1 MKHMKKV
8 LAFLLVALLLLPGCV
23 SKYANKV
30 DKEPTAAPA
39 QPSATEAPAEKPAET
54 EALAAPTEEK
64 PAETAAPAE
73 EKPAE
78 TEAPAPTEEP
88 MAREK
93 QTLQVWYAVSGTS
106 GDKFVAMSKA
116 FDEGS
121 DLVDL
126 ELSYSGGSADTA
138 TKVSAALL
146 TNTQPDVALMYA
158 GPLYTGGRNDYAMA
172 ELVKRAEFQVD
183 DVFPGML
190 DYCTYMGQGICAVPF
205 GISTQV
211 MYYNKTLLEKAGVD
225 MTNPPKT
232 WKEFYD
238 LCADLLTKVGGE
250 GSDFTAFDVS
260 DAPWL
265 FKSMLKQNGCE
276 IVVQDADGKIKPV
289 YNDAA
294 ALEVTDFWY
303 SLVTSGIMAAG
314 EHDNAENRFLSGNC
328 AFIAATSNR
337 ISRWRGATEFEL
349 GAMEMPYFKNQS
361 LALGGNVMVILT
373 DDPQKVEAA
382 WDYVS
387 YLTTADNNAEFALA
401 TGYLP
406 IRKSELSN
414 PEIQKALSEN
424 ALYSIAFKQLD
435 YTFAYTHFEQMG
447 TMDSLIRNMLN
458 KLEKNRGTSQDLLD
472 KAVKDL
478 QNEINEG

>member
-1 MKHMKKV
+1 MKNKTIWI
-8 LAFLLVALLLLPGCV
+8 AALVALVLFALLLWHPWSAAPKQDQGNPP
-23 SKYANKV
+23 AQQ
-30 DKEPTAAPA
+30 EEQAAPETAEETPA
-39 QPSATEAPAEKPAET
+39 QPSPEVEET
-54 EALAAPTEEK
+54 
-64 PAETAAPAE
+64 
-73 EKPAE
+73 
-78 TEAPAPTEEP
+78 PAPTEEP
-88 MAREK
+88 VAREK

-106 GDKFVAMSKA
+106 GEKFTALSKE
-116 FDEGS
+116 FDDQS

-158 GPLYTGGRNDYAMA
+158 GPLYTGGRNDYAME
-172 ELVKRAEFQVD
+172 ELMKREGFGMD
-183 DVFPGML
+183 DIFPGML

-232 WKEFYD
+232 WREFYD
-238 LCADLLTKVGGE
+238 LCADLLTKVE
-250 GSDFTAFDVS
+250 GDDFTAFDVS

-276 IVVQDADGKIKPV
+276 IVVQGEDGKIQPV
-289 YNDAA
+289 YNNEA

-349 GAMEMPYFKNQS
+349 GAIEMPFFKTQS

-382 WDYVS
+382 WEYIS
-387 YLTTADNNAEFALA
+387 YLTSAEKNAEFALA

-406 IRKSELSN
+406 IRKSELDN
-414 PEIQKALSEN
+414 AEIQKALSEN
-424 ALYSIAFKQLD
+424 ELYAIAFKQLD

-447 TMDSLIRNMLN
+447 TMDSLLRNMLN

-472 KAVKDL
+472 KAAKDL
-478 QNEINEG
+478 KSEIDEG

>member
-1 MKHMKKV
+1 MKPMKKV
-8 LAFLLVALLLLPGCV
+8 IAFLLVALLLLPGCV
-23 SKYANKV
+23 SQYANTVNKA
-30 DKEPTAAPA
+30 DPTAAPA
-39 QPSATEAPAEKPAET
+39 QQAETKTETKAETKTEEKPGE
-54 EALAAPTEEK
+54 AAPTE
-64 PAETAAPAE
+64 AP
-73 EKPAE
+73 
-78 TEAPAPTEEP
+78 
-88 MAREK
+88 AREK

-116 FDEGS
+116 FDEGN

-172 ELVKRAEFQVD
+172 ELVKRAEYDVD
-183 DVFPGML
+183 DIFPGML

-232 WKEFYD
+232 WQEFYD
-238 LCADLLTKVGGE
+238 LCADLLVKLGGE
-250 GSDFTAFDVS
+250 GKDFTAFDVS

-276 IVVQDADGKIKPV
+276 IVVQGEDGKIKPV

-349 GAMEMPYFKNQS
+349 GAIEMPYFKNQS

-382 WDYVS
+382 WEYVS
-387 YLTTADNNAEFALA
+387 YLTTAPGICPSASRSSITRTSRRPSARTPSTA
-401 TGYLP
+401 SPSSSWTTPSPTPTSSRWAPWTAPSPTPTSSRWAPWTASSGTCSTSWRRIGAP
-406 IRKSELSN
+406 ARLSWTR
-414 PEIQKALSEN
+414 P
-424 ALYSIAFKQLD
+424 
-435 YTFAYTHFEQMG
+435 
-447 TMDSLIRNMLN
+447 
-458 KLEKNRGTSQDLLD
+458 
-472 KAVKDL
+472 
-478 QNEINEG
+478 

>member
-1 MKHMKKV
+1 MKPMKKAV
-8 LAFLLVALLLLPGCV
+8 VFLLVALLLLPGCV
-23 SKYANKV
+23 SQYANTVNKA
-30 DKEPTAAPA
+30 DPTAAPA
-39 QPSATEAPAEKPAET
+39 QQAEAKTEAKTET
-54 EALAAPTEEK
+54 KTEEK
-64 PAETAAPAE
+64 PAEAAP
-73 EKPAE
+73 
-78 TEAPAPTEEP
+78 TEAP
-88 MAREK
+88 AREK

-106 GDKFVAMSKA
+106 GEKFLSMSKA
-116 FDEGS
+116 FDES
-121 DLVDL
+121 NDLVDL

-158 GPLYTGGRNDYAMA
+158 GPLYTGGRNDYAME
-172 ELVKRAEFQVD
+172 ELMKREGFDMD
-183 DVFPGML
+183 DIFPGML

-232 WKEFYD
+232 WQEFYD
-238 LCADLLTKVGGE
+238 LCADLLTKLGGE
-250 GSDFTAFDVS
+250 GKDFTAFDVS

-276 IVVQDADGKIKPV
+276 IVVQGEDGKIQPV
-289 YNDAA
+289 YNNEA

-349 GAMEMPYFKNQS
+349 GAIEMPFFKTQS

-382 WDYVS
+382 WEYIS
-387 YLTTADNNAEFALA
+387 YLTSAEKNAEFALA

-406 IRKSELSN
+406 IRKSELDN
-414 PEIQKALSEN
+414 ADIQKALSEN
-424 ALYSIAFKQLD
+424 ELYAIAFKQLD

-458 KLEKNRGTSQDLLD
+458 KLEKNRGTSQDLLN
-472 KAVKDL
+472 KAAKDL
-478 QNEINEG
+478 QSEIDEG

>member
-1 MKHMKKV
+1 MKHVKKT
-8 LAFLLVALLLLPGCV
+8 LAFLLAALLLLPGCV
-23 SKYANKV
+23 SQYANKV
-30 DKEPTAAPA
+30 DKADPTAAPA
-39 QPSATEAPAEKPAET
+39 QQTENKTEAKPA
-54 EALAAPTEEK
+54 AAPTE
-64 PAETAAPAE
+64 APV
-73 EKPAE
+73 
-78 TEAPAPTEEP
+78 
-88 MAREK
+88 REK

-106 GDKFVAMSKA
+106 GDKFVAMSKE

-158 GPLYTGGRNDYAMA
+158 GPLYTGGRNDYAME
-172 ELVKRAEFQVD
+172 ELMKRDGFDMD
-183 DVFPGML
+183 DIFPGML

-211 MYYNKTLLEKAGVD
+211 MYYNKTLLENHGFD
-225 MTNPPKT
+225 MSNPPKT
-232 WKEFYD
+232 WQEFYD
-238 LCADLLTKVGGE
+238 LCVKLLAKM
-250 GSDFTAFDVS
+250 GSEDQDFTAFDVS

-276 IVVQDADGKIKPV
+276 IVVQGDDGKIVPV
-289 YNDAA
+289 YNNEA

-303 SLVTSGIMAAG
+303 SLVTSHIMAAG

-337 ISRWRGATEFEL
+337 ISRWQGATEFEL
-349 GAMEMPYFKNQS
+349 GAIEMPYFKNQS

-382 WDYVS
+382 WEYVS
-387 YLTTADNNAEFALA
+387 FLTSAEKNAEFALA

-414 PEIQKALSEN
+414 ADIQKALAEN
-424 ALYSIAFKQLD
+424 ELYSIAFKQLD

-458 KLEKNRGTSQDLLD
+458 KLEKNRGKSQDLLD

>member
-1 MKHMKKV
+1 MKHLTKT
-8 LAFLLVALLLLPGCV
+8 LALLLVALLLLPGCV
-23 SKYANKV
+23 SQYANKV

-39 QPSATEAPAEKPAET
+39 
-54 EALAAPTEEK
+54 
-64 PAETAAPAE
+64 
-73 EKPAE
+73 

-88 MAREK
+88 APTEAPAQQAEATAEPEPEPTEAPAPTEEPVAREK

-106 GDKFVAMSKA
+106 GEKFTALSKE
-116 FDEGS
+116 FDDQS

-172 ELVKRAEFQVD
+172 ELVKRAEYDVD
-183 DVFPGML
+183 DIFPGML

-211 MYYNKTLLEKAGVD
+211 MYYNKTLLEKVGVD

-232 WKEFYD
+232 WQEFYD
-238 LCADLLTKVGGE
+238 LCADLLTKVE
-250 GSDFTAFDVS
+250 GDDFTAFDVS

-276 IVVQDADGKIKPV
+276 IVVQGEDGKIKPV

-349 GAMEMPYFKNQS
+349 GAIEMPFFKTQS

-382 WDYVS
+382 WEYIS
-387 YLTTADNNAEFALA
+387 YLTSAEKNAEFALA

-406 IRKSELSN
+406 IRKSELDN
-414 PEIQKALSEN
+414 ADIQKALSEN
-424 ALYSIAFKQLD
+424 ELYAIAFKQLD

-458 KLEKNRGTSQDLLD
+458 KLEKNRGTSQALLD

-478 QNEINEG
+478 QSEIDEG

>member
-1 MKHMKKV
+1 MKHLTKT
-8 LAFLLVALLLLPGCV
+8 LALLLVALLLLPGCV
-23 SKYANKV
+23 SQYANKV

-39 QPSATEAPAEKPAET
+39 
-54 EALAAPTEEK
+54 
-64 PAETAAPAE
+64 
-73 EKPAE
+73 

-88 MAREK
+88 APTEAPAQQAEATAEPEPEPTEAPAPTEEPVAREK

-106 GDKFVAMSKA
+106 GEKFTALSKE
-116 FDEGS
+116 FDDQS

-158 GPLYTGGRNDYAMA
+158 GPLYTGGRNDYAME
-172 ELVKRAEFQVD
+172 ELMKREGFGMD
-183 DVFPGML
+183 DIFPGML

-225 MTNPPKT
+225 MANPPKT
-232 WKEFYD
+232 WREFYD
-238 LCADLLTKVGGE
+238 LCADLLTKVE
-250 GSDFTAFDVS
+250 GDDFTAFDVS

-276 IVVQDADGKIKPV
+276 IVVQGEDGKIQPV
-289 YNDAA
+289 YNNEA

-337 ISRWRGATEFEL
+337 ISRWRGSTEFEL
-349 GAMEMPYFKNQS
+349 GAIEMPCFKNQS

-382 WDYVS
+382 WDYIS
-387 YLTTADNNAEFALA
+387 YLTSAEKNAEFALA

-406 IRKSELSN
+406 IRKSELDSAD
-414 PEIQKALSEN
+414 IQKALAEN
-424 ALYSIAFKQLD
+424 DLYAIAFKQLD

-447 TMDSLIRNMLN
+447 TMDSLLRNMLN
-458 KLEKNRGTSQDLLD
+458 KLEKNRGASQDLLN

-478 QNEINEG
+478 QDEINEG

>member
-1 MKHMKKV
+1 MKHLTKT
-8 LAFLLVALLLLPGCV
+8 LALLLVALLLLPGCV
-23 SKYANKV
+23 SQYANKV

-39 QPSATEAPAEKPAET
+39 
-54 EALAAPTEEK
+54 
-64 PAETAAPAE
+64 
-73 EKPAE
+73 

-88 MAREK
+88 VAREK

-106 GDKFVAMSKA
+106 GEKFTALSKE
-116 FDEGS
+116 FDDQS

-158 GPLYTGGRNDYAMA
+158 GPLYTGGRNDYAME
-172 ELVKRAEFQVD
+172 ELMKREGFGMD
-183 DVFPGML
+183 DIFPGML

-232 WKEFYD
+232 WQEFYD
-238 LCADLLTKVGGE
+238 LCADLLTKVE
-250 GSDFTAFDVS
+250 GDDFTAFDVS

-276 IVVQDADGKIKPV
+276 IVVQGEDGKIEPV
-289 YNDAA
+289 YNNEA

-349 GAMEMPYFKNQS
+349 GAIEMPFFKTQS

-382 WDYVS
+382 WEYIS
-387 YLTTADNNAEFALA
+387 YLTSAEKNAEFALA

-406 IRKSELSN
+406 IRKSELDN
-414 PEIQKALSEN
+414 ADIQKALSEN
-424 ALYSIAFKQLD
+424 ELYAIAFKQLD

-447 TMDSLIRNMLN
+447 TMDSLLRNMLN

-478 QNEINEG
+478 QAEIDEG

>member
-1 MKHMKKV
+1 MKHLTKT
-8 LAFLLVALLLLPGCV
+8 LALLLVALLLLPGCV
-23 SKYANKV
+23 SQYANKV

-39 QPSATEAPAEKPAET
+39 
-54 EALAAPTEEK
+54 
-64 PAETAAPAE
+64 
-73 EKPAE
+73 

-88 MAREK
+88 APTEAPAQQAEATAEPEPEPTEAPAPTEEPVAREK

-106 GDKFVAMSKA
+106 GEKFTALSKE
-116 FDEGS
+116 FDDQS

-158 GPLYTGGRNDYAMA
+158 GPLYTGGRNDYAME
-172 ELVKRAEFQVD
+172 ELMKREGFGMD
-183 DVFPGML
+183 DIFPGML

-232 WKEFYD
+232 WQEFYD
-238 LCADLLTKVGGE
+238 LCADLLTKVE
-250 GSDFTAFDVS
+250 GDDFTAFDVS

-276 IVVQDADGKIKPV
+276 IVVQGEDGKIQPV
-289 YNDAA
+289 YNNEA

-349 GAMEMPYFKNQS
+349 GAIEMPFFKTQS

-382 WDYVS
+382 WEYIS
-387 YLTTADNNAEFALA
+387 YLTSAEKNAEFALA

-406 IRKSELSN
+406 IRKSELDN
-414 PEIQKALSEN
+414 ADIQKALSEN
-424 ALYSIAFKQLD
+424 ELYAIAFKQLD

-447 TMDSLIRNMLN
+447 TMDSLLRNMLN
-458 KLEKNRGTSQDLLD
+458 KLEKNRGASQDLLD
-472 KAVKDL
+472 KAAKDL
-478 QNEINEG
+478 KSEIDEG

>member
-1 MKHMKKV
+1 MKPMKKV
-8 LAFLLVALLLLPGCV
+8 IAFLLVALLLLPGCV
-23 SKYANKV
+23 SQYANTVNKA
-30 DKEPTAAPA
+30 DPTAAPA
-39 QPSATEAPAEKPAET
+39 QQAETKTETKTEAKTEAKPAE
-54 EALAAPTEEK
+54 AAPTE
-64 PAETAAPAE
+64 AP
-73 EKPAE
+73 
-78 TEAPAPTEEP
+78 
-88 MAREK
+88 AREK

-116 FDEGS
+116 FDEGN

-172 ELVKRAEFQVD
+172 ELVKRAEYDVD
-183 DVFPGML
+183 DIFPGML

-232 WKEFYD
+232 WQEFYD
-238 LCADLLTKVGGE
+238 LCADLLTKVE
-250 GSDFTAFDVS
+250 GDDFTAFDVS

-276 IVVQDADGKIKPV
+276 IVVQGDDGKIKPV

-349 GAMEMPYFKNQS
+349 GAIEMPYFKNQS

-382 WDYVS
+382 WEYVS
-387 YLTTADNNAEFALA
+387 YLTTAENNAEFALA

-406 IRKSELSN
+406 IRKSELNN
-414 PEIQKALSEN
+414 PDIQKALSEN

-478 QNEINEG
+478 QAEIDEG

>member
-1 MKHMKKV
+1 MKPMKKV
-8 LAFLLVALLLLPGCV
+8 IAFLLVALLLLPGCV
-23 SKYANKV
+23 SQYANTVNKA
-30 DKEPTAAPA
+30 DPTAAPA
-39 QPSATEAPAEKPAET
+39 QQAETKTETKAETKTEEKPGE
-54 EALAAPTEEK
+54 AAPTE
-64 PAETAAPAE
+64 AP
-73 EKPAE
+73 
-78 TEAPAPTEEP
+78 
-88 MAREK
+88 AREK

-116 FDEGS
+116 FDEGN

-158 GPLYTGGRNDYAMA
+158 GPLYTGGRNDYTMG
-172 ELVKRAEFQVD
+172 ELVKRAEYDVD
-183 DVFPGML
+183 DIFPGML

-232 WKEFYD
+232 WQEFYD
-238 LCADLLTKVGGE
+238 LCADLLTKVE
-250 GSDFTAFDVS
+250 GDDFTAFDVS

-276 IVVQDADGKIKPV
+276 IVVQGEDGKIQPV
-289 YNDAA
+289 YNNEA

-349 GAMEMPYFKNQS
+349 GAIEMPYFKNQS

-382 WDYVS
+382 WEYVS
-387 YLTTADNNAEFALA
+387 YLTTAENNAEFALA

-406 IRKSELSN
+406 IRKSELNN
-414 PEIQKALSEN
+414 PDIQKALSEN

-458 KLEKNRGTSQDLLD
+458 KLEKNRGTSQALLD

-478 QNEINEG
+478 QSEIDEG

>member
-1 MKHMKKV
+1 MKHLTKT
-8 LAFLLVALLLLPGCV
+8 LALLLVALLLLPGCV
-23 SKYANKV
+23 SQYANKV

-39 QPSATEAPAEKPAET
+39 
-54 EALAAPTEEK
+54 
-64 PAETAAPAE
+64 
-73 EKPAE
+73 

-88 MAREK
+88 APTEAPAQQAEATAEPEPEPTETPAPTEAPVAREK

-106 GDKFVAMSKA
+106 GEKFTALSKE
-116 FDEGS
+116 FDDQS

-158 GPLYTGGRNDYAMA
+158 GPLYTGGRNDYAME
-172 ELVKRAEFQVD
+172 ELMKREGFGMD
-183 DVFPGML
+183 DIFPGML

-232 WKEFYD
+232 WQEFYD
-238 LCADLLTKVGGE
+238 LCADLLTKVE
-250 GSDFTAFDVS
+250 GDDFTAFDVS

-276 IVVQDADGKIKPV
+276 IVVQGEDGKIQPV
-289 YNDAA
+289 YNNEA

-314 EHDNAENRFLSGNC
+314 PVRQLRLHRRHLQPHLPLAGGHGVRAGRHRDALLQDPVPGPGRQRHGHPHRRSPEGGGGLGVHQLSHQ
-328 AFIAATSNR
+328 
-337 ISRWRGATEFEL
+337 RGEERRVRPGHRVSAH
-349 GAMEMPYFKNQS
+349 
-361 LALGGNVMVILT
+361 
-373 DDPQKVEAA
+373 PQVRA
-382 WDYVS
+382 
-387 YLTTADNNAEFALA
+387 
-401 TGYLP
+401 
-406 IRKSELSN
+406 R
-414 PEIQKALSEN
+414 
-424 ALYSIAFKQLD
+424 
-435 YTFAYTHFEQMG
+435 
-447 TMDSLIRNMLN
+447 
-458 KLEKNRGTSQDLLD
+458 
-472 KAVKDL
+472 
-478 QNEINEG
+478 

>member
-1 MKHMKKV
+1 MKHLTKT
-8 LAFLLVALLLLPGCV
+8 LALLLVALLLLPGCV
-23 SKYANKV
+23 SQYANKV

-39 QPSATEAPAEKPAET
+39 
-54 EALAAPTEEK
+54 
-64 PAETAAPAE
+64 
-73 EKPAE
+73 

-88 MAREK
+88 APTEAPAQQAEATAEPEPEPTEAPAPTEEPVAREK

-106 GDKFVAMSKA
+106 GEKFTALSKE
-116 FDEGS
+116 FDDQS

-158 GPLYTGGRNDYAMA
+158 GPLYTGGRNDYAME
-172 ELVKRAEFQVD
+172 ELMKREGFGMD
-183 DVFPGML
+183 DIFPGML

-232 WKEFYD
+232 WQEFYD
-238 LCADLLTKVGGE
+238 LCADLLVKLGGE
-250 GSDFTAFDVS
+250 GKDFTAFDVS

-276 IVVQDADGKIKPV
+276 IVVQGEDGKIQPV
-289 YNDAA
+289 YNNEA

-349 GAMEMPYFKNQS
+349 GAIEMPFFKTQS

-382 WDYVS
+382 WEYIS
-387 YLTTADNNAEFALA
+387 YLTSAEKNAEFALA

-406 IRKSELSN
+406 IRKSELDN
-414 PEIQKALSEN
+414 ADIQKALSEN
-424 ALYSIAFKQLD
+424 ELYAIAFKQLD

-447 TMDSLIRNMLN
+447 TMDSLLRNMLN
-458 KLEKNRGTSQDLLD
+458 KLEKNRGASQDLLD
-472 KAVKDL
+472 KAAKDL
-478 QNEINEG
+478 KSEIDEG

>member
-1 MKHMKKV
+1 MKHLTKT
-8 LAFLLVALLLLPGCV
+8 LALLLVALLLLPGCV
-23 SKYANKV
+23 SQYANKV

-39 QPSATEAPAEKPAET
+39 
-54 EALAAPTEEK
+54 
-64 PAETAAPAE
+64 
-73 EKPAE
+73 

-88 MAREK
+88 APTEAPAQQAEATAEPEPEPTEAPAPTEEPVAREK

-106 GDKFVAMSKA
+106 GEKFTALSKE
-116 FDEGS
+116 FDDQS

-172 ELVKRAEFQVD
+172 ELVKRAEYDVD
-183 DVFPGML
+183 DIFPGML

-232 WKEFYD
+232 WQEFYD
-238 LCADLLTKVGGE
+238 LCADLLVKLGGE
-250 GSDFTAFDVS
+250 GKDFTAFDVS

-276 IVVQDADGKIKPV
+276 IVVQGEDGKIKPV

-349 GAMEMPYFKNQS
+349 GAIEMPFFKTQS

-382 WDYVS
+382 WEYIS
-387 YLTTADNNAEFALA
+387 YLTSAEKNAEFALA

-406 IRKSELSN
+406 IRKSELDN
-414 PEIQKALSEN
+414 ADIQKALSEN
-424 ALYSIAFKQLD
+424 ELYAIAFKQLD

-447 TMDSLIRNMLN
+447 TMDSLLRNMLN
-458 KLEKNRGTSQDLLD
+458 KLEKNRGASQDLLD
-472 KAVKDL
+472 KAAKDL
-478 QNEINEG
+478 KSEIDEG

>member
-1 MKHMKKV
+1 MKPMKKV
-8 LAFLLVALLLLPGCV
+8 IAFLLVALLLLPGCV
-23 SKYANKV
+23 SQYANTVNKA
-30 DKEPTAAPA
+30 DPTAAPA
-39 QPSATEAPAEKPAET
+39 QQAETKTETKTEEKPGE
-54 EALAAPTEEK
+54 AAPTE
-64 PAETAAPAE
+64 AP
-73 EKPAE
+73 
-78 TEAPAPTEEP
+78 
-88 MAREK
+88 AREK

-116 FDEGS
+116 FDESS

-126 ELSYSGGSADTA
+126 ELSYSGGSSDTA

-172 ELVKRAEFQVD
+172 ELVKRAEYDVD
-183 DVFPGML
+183 DIFPGML

-232 WKEFYD
+232 WQEFYD
-238 LCADLLTKVGGE
+238 LCADLLVKLGGE
-250 GSDFTAFDVS
+250 GKDFTAFDVS

-276 IVVQDADGKIKPV
+276 IVVQGEDGKIKPV

-349 GAMEMPYFKNQS
+349 GAIEMPYFKNPS

-382 WDYVS
+382 WEYVS
-387 YLTTADNNAEFALA
+387 YLTTAENNAEFALA

-406 IRKSELSN
+406 IRKSELNN
-414 PEIQKALSEN
+414 PDIQKALSDN

-478 QNEINEG
+478 QAEIDEG

>member
-1 MKHMKKV
+1 MKPMKKV
-8 LAFLLVALLLLPGCV
+8 IAFLLVALLLLPGCV
-23 SKYANKV
+23 SQYANTVNKA
-30 DKEPTAAPA
+30 DPTAAPA
-39 QPSATEAPAEKPAET
+39 QQAET
-54 EALAAPTEEK
+54 KTETKAESKTEEK
-64 PAETAAPAE
+64 PAEAAP
-73 EKPAE
+73 
-78 TEAPAPTEEP
+78 TEAP
-88 MAREK
+88 AREK

-116 FDEGS
+116 FDEGN

-172 ELVKRAEFQVD
+172 ELVKRAEYDVD
-183 DVFPGML
+183 DIFPGML

-232 WKEFYD
+232 WQEFYD
-238 LCADLLTKVGGE
+238 LCADLLTKVE
-250 GSDFTAFDVS
+250 GDDFTAFDVS

-276 IVVQDADGKIKPV
+276 IVVQGEDGKIKPV

-349 GAMEMPYFKNQS
+349 GAIEMPYFKNQS

-382 WDYVS
+382 WEYVS
-387 YLTTADNNAEFALA
+387 YLTTAENNADFALA

-406 IRKSELSN
+406 IRKSELNN
-414 PEIQKALSEN
+414 PDIQKALSEN

-458 KLEKNRGTSQDLLD
+458 KLEKNRGTSQALLD

-478 QNEINEG
+478 QSEIDEG

>member
-1 MKHMKKV
+1 MKPMKKV
-8 LAFLLVALLLLPGCV
+8 IAFLLVALLLLPGCV
-23 SKYANKV
+23 SQYANTVNKA
-30 DKEPTAAPA
+30 DPTAAPA
-39 QPSATEAPAEKPAET
+39 QQAETKTETKTEAKAEAKPAE
-54 EALAAPTEEK
+54 AAPTE
-64 PAETAAPAE
+64 AP
-73 EKPAE
+73 
-78 TEAPAPTEEP
+78 
-88 MAREK
+88 AREK

-106 GDKFVAMSKA
+106 GEKFTALSKE
-116 FDEGS
+116 FDDQS

-172 ELVKRAEFQVD
+172 ELVKRAEYDVD
-183 DVFPGML
+183 DIFPGML

-211 MYYNKTLLEKAGVD
+211 MYYNKTLLEKAGAD
-225 MTNPPKT
+225 MANPPKT
-232 WKEFYD
+232 WQEFYD
-238 LCADLLTKVGGE
+238 LCADLLTKVE
-250 GSDFTAFDVS
+250 GDDFTAFDVS

-276 IVVQDADGKIKPV
+276 IVVQGEDGKIQPV
-289 YNDAA
+289 YNNEA

-349 GAMEMPYFKNQS
+349 GAIEMPFFKTQS

-382 WDYVS
+382 WDYIS
-387 YLTTADNNAEFALA
+387 YLTSAEKNAEFALA

-406 IRKSELSN
+406 IRKSELDN
-414 PEIQKALSEN
+414 ADIQKALSEN
-424 ALYSIAFKQLD
+424 ELYAIAFKQLD

-447 TMDSLIRNMLN
+447 TMDSLLRNMLN

-472 KAVKDL
+472 KAAKDL
-478 QNEINEG
+478 KSEIDEG

>member
-1 MKHMKKV
+1 MKPMKKV
-8 LAFLLVALLLLPGCV
+8 IAFLLVALLLLPGCV
-23 SKYANKV
+23 NQYANTVNKA
-30 DKEPTAAPA
+30 DPTAAPV
-39 QPSATEAPAEKPAET
+39 QQTEAK
-54 EALAAPTEEK
+54 TEEK
-64 PAETAAPAE
+64 PVETAP
-73 EKPAE
+73 
-78 TEAPAPTEEP
+78 TEAP
-88 MAREK
+88 AREK

-116 FDEGS
+116 FDEGN

-158 GPLYTGGRNDYAMA
+158 GPLYTGGRNDYAMD
-172 ELVKRAEFQVD
+172 ELVKQAEFDVD
-183 DVFPGML
+183 DIFPGML

-225 MTNPPKT
+225 MTTPPKT
-232 WKEFYD
+232 WPEFYD
-238 LCADLLTKVGGE
+238 LCADLLVKLGGE
-250 GSDFTAFDVS
+250 GKDFTAFDVS

-276 IVVQDADGKIKPV
+276 IVVQGEDGKIKPV

-337 ISRWRGATEFEL
+337 ISRWKGATEFEL
-349 GAMEMPYFKNQS
+349 GAIEMPYFKNQS

-382 WDYVS
+382 WEYVS
-387 YLTTADNNAEFALA
+387 YLTTAENNAEFALA

-406 IRKSELSN
+406 IRKSELDN
-414 PEIQKALSEN
+414 PDIQKALSEN

-435 YTFAYTHFEQMG
+435 YIFAYTHFEQMG

-458 KLEKNRGTSQDLLD
+458 KLEKNRGTSQALLD

-478 QNEINEG
+478 QSEIDEG

>member
-1 MKHMKKV
+1 MKHLTKT
-8 LAFLLVALLLLPGCV
+8 LALLLVALLLLPGCV
-23 SKYANKV
+23 SQYANKV

-39 QPSATEAPAEKPAET
+39 
-54 EALAAPTEEK
+54 
-64 PAETAAPAE
+64 
-73 EKPAE
+73 

-88 MAREK
+88 APTEAPAQQVEATAEPEPEPTEAPAPTEEPVAREK

-106 GDKFVAMSKA
+106 GEKFTALSKE
-116 FDEGS
+116 FDDQS

-158 GPLYTGGRNDYAMA
+158 GPLYTGGRNDYAME
-172 ELVKRAEFQVD
+172 ELMKREGFDMD

-232 WKEFYD
+232 WREFYD
-238 LCADLLTKVGGE
+238 LCADLLTKVE
-250 GSDFTAFDVS
+250 GDDFTAFDVS

-276 IVVQDADGKIKPV
+276 IVVQGEDGKIQPV
-289 YNDAA
+289 YNNEA

-349 GAMEMPYFKNQS
+349 GAIEMPFFKTQS

-382 WDYVS
+382 WEYIS
-387 YLTTADNNAEFALA
+387 YLTSAEKNAEFALA

-406 IRKSELSN
+406 IRKSELDN
-414 PEIQKALSEN
+414 ADIQKALSEN
-424 ALYSIAFKQLD
+424 ELYAIAFKQLD

-447 TMDSLIRNMLN
+447 TMDSLLRNMLN

-472 KAVKDL
+472 KAAKDL
-478 QNEINEG
+478 KSEIDEG

>member
-1 MKHMKKV
+1 MKHLTKT
-8 LAFLLVALLLLPGCV
+8 LALLLVALLLLPGCV
-23 SKYANKV
+23 SQYANKV

-39 QPSATEAPAEKPAET
+39 
-54 EALAAPTEEK
+54 
-64 PAETAAPAE
+64 
-73 EKPAE
+73 

-88 MAREK
+88 APTEAPAQQAEATAEPEPEPTEAPAPTEEPVAREK

-106 GDKFVAMSKA
+106 GEKFTALSKE
-116 FDEGS
+116 FDDQS

-158 GPLYTGGRNDYAMA
+158 GPLYTGGRNDYAME
-172 ELVKRAEFQVD
+172 ELMKREGFGMD
-183 DVFPGML
+183 DIFPGML

-232 WKEFYD
+232 WQEFYD
-238 LCADLLTKVGGE
+238 LCADLLVKLGGE
-250 GSDFTAFDVS
+250 GKDFTAFDVS

-276 IVVQDADGKIKPV
+276 IVVQGEDGKIQPV
-289 YNDAA
+289 YNNEA

-349 GAMEMPYFKNQS
+349 GAIEMPYFKNQS

-382 WDYVS
+382 WEYIS
-387 YLTTADNNAEFALA
+387 YLTSAEKNAEFALA

-406 IRKSELSN
+406 IRKSELDN
-414 PEIQKALSEN
+414 ADIQKALSEN
-424 ALYSIAFKQLD
+424 ELYAIAFKQLD

-447 TMDSLIRNMLN
+447 TMDSLLRNMLN
-458 KLEKNRGTSQDLLD
+458 KLEKNRGASQDLLD
-472 KAVKDL
+472 KAAKDL
-478 QNEINEG
+478 KSEIDEG

>member
-1 MKHMKKV
+1 MKHLTKT
-8 LAFLLVALLLLPGCV
+8 LALLLVALLLLPGCV
-23 SKYANKV
+23 SQYANKV

-39 QPSATEAPAEKPAET
+39 
-54 EALAAPTEEK
+54 
-64 PAETAAPAE
+64 
-73 EKPAE
+73 

-88 MAREK
+88 APTEAPAQQAEATAEPEPEPTEAPAPTEEPVAREK

-106 GDKFVAMSKA
+106 GEKFTALSKE
-116 FDEGS
+116 FDDQS

-138 TKVSAALL
+138 TKVSAALI

-158 GPLYTGGRNDYAMA
+158 GPLSTGGRNDYAME
-172 ELVKRAEFQVD
+172 ELMKREGFGMD
-183 DVFPGML
+183 DIFPGML

-232 WKEFYD
+232 WQEFYD
-238 LCADLLTKVGGE
+238 LCADLLTKVE
-250 GSDFTAFDVS
+250 GDDFTAFDVS

-276 IVVQDADGKIKPV
+276 IVVQGEDGKIEPV
-289 YNDAA
+289 YNNEA

-349 GAMEMPYFKNQS
+349 GAIEMPFFKTQS

-382 WDYVS
+382 WEYIS
-387 YLTTADNNAEFALA
+387 YLTSAEKNAEFALA

-406 IRKSELSN
+406 IRKSELDN
-414 PEIQKALSEN
+414 ADIQKALSEN
-424 ALYSIAFKQLD
+424 ELYAIAFKQLD

-447 TMDSLIRNMLN
+447 TMDSLLRNMLN

-472 KAVKDL
+472 KAAKDL
-478 QNEINEG
+478 KSEIDEG

>member
-1 MKHMKKV
+1 MKPMKKV
-8 LAFLLVALLLLPGCV
+8 IAFLLVALLLLPGCV
-23 SKYANKV
+23 SQYANKV
-30 DKEPTAAPA
+30 DKEPTPAPA
-39 QPSATEAPAEKPAET
+39 QQTETKTEAKTEEKPA
-54 EALAAPTEEK
+54 AAAPTEE
-64 PAETAAPAE
+64 P
-73 EKPAE
+73 
-78 TEAPAPTEEP
+78 
-88 MAREK
+88 AREK

-116 FDEGS
+116 FDEGN
-121 DLVDL
+121 DLVAL

-158 GPLYTGGRNDYAMA
+158 GPLYTGGRNDYTMG
-172 ELVKRAEFQVD
+172 ELVKRAEFDVD
-183 DVFPGML
+183 DIFPGML

-211 MYYNKTLLEKAGVD
+211 MYYNKTLLENAGVD

-232 WKEFYD
+232 WQEFYT
-238 LCADLLTKVGGE
+238 LCEDLLTKLGGE
-250 GSDFTAFDVS
+250 GKDFTAFDVS

-276 IVVQDADGKIKPV
+276 IVVQDENGKIKPV
-289 YNDAA
+289 YNNEA

-337 ISRWRGATEFEL
+337 ISRWKGATEFEL
-349 GAMEMPYFKNQS
+349 GAIEMPYFKEQS

-382 WDYVS
+382 WEYVS
-387 YLTTADNNAEFALA
+387 YLTTAENNAQFALA

-406 IRKSELSN
+406 IRKSELNN
-414 PEIQKALSEN
+414 PDIQKALSEN

-447 TMDSLIRNMLN
+447 TMDSLLRNMLN

-472 KAVKDL
+472 KAAKDL
-478 QNEINEG
+478 KSEIDEG

>member
-1 MKHMKKV
+1 MKPMKKV
-8 LAFLLVALLLLPGCV
+8 IAFLLVALLLLPGCV
-23 SKYANKV
+23 SQYANTVNKA
-30 DKEPTAAPA
+30 DPTAAPA
-39 QPSATEAPAEKPAET
+39 QQAETKTETKAETKTEEKPGE
-54 EALAAPTEEK
+54 AAPTE
-64 PAETAAPAE
+64 AP
-73 EKPAE
+73 
-78 TEAPAPTEEP
+78 
-88 MAREK
+88 AREK

-106 GDKFVAMSKA
+106 GEKFTALSKE
-116 FDEGS
+116 FDDQS

-158 GPLYTGGRNDYAMA
+158 GPLYTGGRNDYAME
-172 ELVKRAEFQVD
+172 ELMKREGFDMD
-183 DVFPGML
+183 DIFPGML

-232 WKEFYD
+232 WQEFYD
-238 LCADLLTKVGGE
+238 LCADLLTKVDGE
-250 GSDFTAFDVS
+250 DFTAFDVS

-276 IVVQDADGKIKPV
+276 IVVQGEDGKIQPV
-289 YNDAA
+289 YNNEA

-349 GAMEMPYFKNQS
+349 GAIEMPYFKNQS

-382 WDYVS
+382 WEYVS
-387 YLTTADNNAEFALA
+387 YLTTAENNAEFALA

-406 IRKSELSN
+406 IRKSELNN
-414 PEIQKALSEN
+414 PDIQKALSEN

-458 KLEKNRGTSQDLLD
+458 KLEKNRGTSQALLD

-478 QNEINEG
+478 QSEIDEG

>member
-1 MKHMKKV
+1 MKHLKKT
-8 LAFLLVALLLLPGCV
+8 LAFLLVAVLLLPGCV
-23 SKYANKV
+23 SQYANKV
-30 DKEPTAAPA
+30 DKADPTAAPA
-39 QPSATEAPAEKPAET
+39 PQATGAPAPTEAPAQPAE
-54 EALAAPTEEK
+54 AKPTEQPTEQ
-64 PAETAAPAE
+64 P
-73 EKPAE
+73 

-88 MAREK
+88 MKREK

-106 GDKFVAMSKA
+106 GEKFTALSKE
-116 FDEGS
+116 FDDQS

-158 GPLYTGGRNDYAMA
+158 GPLYTGGRNDYAM
-172 ELVKRAEFQVD
+172 EGLMKREGFGMD
-183 DVFPGML
+183 DIFPGML

-211 MYYNKTLLEKAGVD
+211 MYYNKTLLEKAGID

-238 LCADLLTKVGGE
+238 LCADLLTKVGGD
-250 GSDFTAFDVS
+250 DFTAFDVS

-276 IVVQDADGKIKPV
+276 IVVQGEDGKIQPV
-289 YNDAA
+289 YNNEA

-349 GAMEMPYFKNQS
+349 GAIEMPYFKTQS

-382 WDYVS
+382 WEYIS
-387 YLTTADNNAEFALA
+387 YLTSAEKNAEFALA

-406 IRKSELSN
+406 IRKSELDN
-414 PEIQKALSEN
+414 ADIQKALSEN
-424 ALYSIAFKQLD
+424 ELYAIAFKQLD

-447 TMDSLIRNMLN
+447 TMDSLLRNMLN
-458 KLEKNRGTSQDLLD
+458 KLEKNRGTSQDLLN
-472 KAVKDL
+472 KAAKDL
-478 QNEINEG
+478 QSEIDEG

>member
-1 MKHMKKV
+1 MKHLTKT
-8 LAFLLVALLLLPGCV
+8 LALLLVALLLLPGCV
-23 SKYANKV
+23 SQYANKV

-39 QPSATEAPAEKPAET
+39 
-54 EALAAPTEEK
+54 
-64 PAETAAPAE
+64 
-73 EKPAE
+73 

-88 MAREK
+88 APTEAPAQQAEATAEPEPEPTEAPAPTEEPVAREK

-106 GDKFVAMSKA
+106 GEKFTALSKE
-116 FDEGS
+116 FDDQS

-158 GPLYTGGRNDYAMA
+158 GPLYTGGRNDYAME
-172 ELVKRAEFQVD
+172 ELMKREGFGMD
-183 DVFPGML
+183 DIFPGML

-225 MTNPPKT
+225 MANPPKT
-232 WKEFYD
+232 WREFYD
-238 LCADLLTKVGGE
+238 LCADLLTKVE
-250 GSDFTAFDVS
+250 GDDFTAFDVS

-276 IVVQDADGKIKPV
+276 IVVQGEDGKIQPV
-289 YNDAA
+289 YNNEA

-349 GAMEMPYFKNQS
+349 GAIEMPFFKTQS

-382 WDYVS
+382 WEYIS
-387 YLTTADNNAEFALA
+387 YLTSAEKNAEFALA

-406 IRKSELSN
+406 IRKSELDN
-414 PEIQKALSEN
+414 ADIQKALSEN
-424 ALYSIAFKQLD
+424 ELYAIAFKQLD

-447 TMDSLIRNMLN
+447 TMDSLLRNMLN

-472 KAVKDL
+472 KAAKDL
-478 QNEINEG
+478 KSEIDEG

>member
-1 MKHMKKV
+1 MKHLTKT
-8 LAFLLVALLLLPGCV
+8 LALLLVALLLLPGCV
-23 SKYANKV
+23 SQYANKV

-39 QPSATEAPAEKPAET
+39 TEAPAPT
-54 EALAAPTEEK
+54 EESAPTE
-64 PAETAAPAE
+64 APAQQ
-73 EKPAE
+73 AE
-78 TEAPAPTEEP
+78 ATAEPEPEPTEAPAPTEEP
-88 MAREK
+88 VAREK

-106 GDKFVAMSKA
+106 GEKFTALSKE
-116 FDEGS
+116 FDDQS

-158 GPLYTGGRNDYAMA
+158 GPLYTGGRNDYAME
-172 ELVKRAEFQVD
+172 ELMKREGFGMD
-183 DVFPGML
+183 DIFPGML

-232 WKEFYD
+232 WQEFYD
-238 LCADLLTKVGGE
+238 LCADLLTKVE
-250 GSDFTAFDVS
+250 GDDFTAFDVS

-276 IVVQDADGKIKPV
+276 IVVQGEDGKIQPV
-289 YNDAA
+289 YNNEP

-349 GAMEMPYFKNQS
+349 GAIEMPFFKTQS

-382 WDYVS
+382 WEYIS
-387 YLTTADNNAEFALA
+387 YLTSAEKNAEFALA

-406 IRKSELSN
+406 IRKSELDN
-414 PEIQKALSEN
+414 ADIQKALSEN
-424 ALYSIAFKQLD
+424 ELYAIAFKQLD

-447 TMDSLIRNMLN
+447 TMDSLLRNMLN

-472 KAVKDL
+472 KAAKDL
-478 QNEINEG
+478 KSEIDEG

>member
-1 MKHMKKV
+1 MKNMKK
-8 LAFLLVALLLLPGCV
+8 AIALLLVVMMLPIFGCI
-23 SKYANKV
+23 SQYANKI
-30 DKEPTAAPA
+30 DKEDPTAAPA
-39 QPSATEAPAEKPAET
+39 ASQQTETQPNENPSEP
-54 EALAAPTEEK
+54 AAPTE
-64 PAETAAPAE
+64 AP
-73 EKPAE
+73 K
-78 TEAPAPTEEP
+78 
-88 MAREK
+88 REK
-93 QTLQVWYAVSGTS
+93 QTLQVWYAVSGNS
-106 GDKFVAMSKA
+106 GDKFQAMSKA
-116 FDEGS
+116 FDES
-121 DLVDL
+121 NDLVDL
-126 ELSYSGGSADTA
+126 ELSYSGTSADTA

-158 GPLYTGGRNDYAMA
+158 GPLYTGGRNDYSM
-172 ELVKRAEFQVD
+172 ENLMKREGFNMD
-183 DVFPGML
+183 DIFPGML
-190 DYCTYMGQGICAVPF
+190 DYCTYMGQGICSVPF

-232 WKEFYD
+232 WQEFYD
-238 LCADLLTKVGGE
+238 LCADLLTKVE
-250 GSDFTAFDVS
+250 GDDFTAFDVS

-276 IVVQDADGKIKPV
+276 IVVQGEDGKIQPV
-289 YNDAA
+289 YNNEA

-349 GAMEMPYFKNQS
+349 GAIEMPFFKTQS

-382 WDYVS
+382 WEYIS
-387 YLTTADNNAEFALA
+387 YLTSAEKNAEFALA

-406 IRKSELSN
+406 IRKSELDN
-414 PEIQKALSEN
+414 AEIQKALSEN
-424 ALYSIAFKQLD
+424 ELYAIAFKQLD

-447 TMDSLIRNMLN
+447 TMDSLLRNMLN

-472 KAVKDL
+472 KAAKDL
-478 QNEINEG
+478 KSEIDEG

>member
-1 MKHMKKV
+1 MKPMKKV
-8 LAFLLVALLLLPGCV
+8 IAFLLVALLLLPGCV
-23 SKYANKV
+23 SQYANTVNKA
-30 DKEPTAAPA
+30 DPTAAPA
-39 QPSATEAPAEKPAET
+39 QQAET
-54 EALAAPTEEK
+54 KTETKAESKTEEK
-64 PAETAAPAE
+64 PAEAAP
-73 EKPAE
+73 
-78 TEAPAPTEEP
+78 TEAP
-88 MAREK
+88 AREK

-116 FDEGS
+116 FDEGN

-158 GPLYTGGRNDYAMA
+158 GPLYTGGRNDYAME
-172 ELVKRAEFQVD
+172 ELMKREGFGMD
-183 DVFPGML
+183 DIFPGML

-232 WKEFYD
+232 WQEFYD
-238 LCADLLTKVGGE
+238 LCADLLTKVE
-250 GSDFTAFDVS
+250 GDDFTAFDVS

-276 IVVQDADGKIKPV
+276 IVVQGEDGKIKPV

-349 GAMEMPYFKNQS
+349 GAIEMPYFKNQS

-382 WDYVS
+382 WEYVS
-387 YLTTADNNAEFALA
+387 YLTTAENNADFALS

-406 IRKSELSN
+406 IRKSELNN
-414 PEIQKALSEN
+414 PDIQKALSEN

-458 KLEKNRGTSQDLLD
+458 KLEKNRGTSQALLD

-478 QNEINEG
+478 QSEIDEG

>member
-1 MKHMKKV
+1 MKHLTKT
-8 LAFLLVALLLLPGCV
+8 LALLLVALLLLPGCV
-23 SKYANKV
+23 SQYANKV

-39 QPSATEAPAEKPAET
+39 
-54 EALAAPTEEK
+54 
-64 PAETAAPAE
+64 
-73 EKPAE
+73 

-88 MAREK
+88 APTEAPAQQAEATAEPEPEPTEAPAPTEEPVAREK

-106 GDKFVAMSKA
+106 GEKFTALSKE
-116 FDEGS
+116 FDEQS

-126 ELSYSGGSADTA
+126 ALSYSGGSADTA

-158 GPLYTGGRNDYAMA
+158 GPLYTGGRNDYAME
-172 ELVKRAEFQVD
+172 ELMKREGFGMD
-183 DVFPGML
+183 DIFPGML

-211 MYYNKTLLEKAGVD
+211 MYYNKTLLEKAGGD

-232 WKEFYD
+232 WQEFYD
-238 LCADLLTKVGGE
+238 LCADLLTKVE
-250 GSDFTAFDVS
+250 GDDFTAFDVS

-276 IVVQDADGKIKPV
+276 IVIQGEDGKIQPV
-289 YNDAA
+289 YNNEA

-349 GAMEMPYFKNQS
+349 GAIEMPFFKTQS

-382 WDYVS
+382 WEYIS
-387 YLTTADNNAEFALA
+387 YLTSAEKNAEFALA

-406 IRKSELSN
+406 IRKSELDN
-414 PEIQKALSEN
+414 ADIQKALSEN
-424 ALYSIAFKQLD
+424 ELYAIAFKQLD

-447 TMDSLIRNMLN
+447 TMDSLLRNMLN

-472 KAVKDL
+472 KAAKDL
-478 QNEINEG
+478 KSEIDEG

>member
-1 MKHMKKV
+1 MKPMKKII
-8 LAFLLVALLLLPGCV
+8 AFLLVALLLLPGCV
-23 SKYANKV
+23 SQYANTVNKA
-30 DKEPTAAPA
+30 DPTAAPA
-39 QPSATEAPAEKPAET
+39 QQAETKTETKAETKTEEKPGE
-54 EALAAPTEEK
+54 AAPTE
-64 PAETAAPAE
+64 AP
-73 EKPAE
+73 
-78 TEAPAPTEEP
+78 
-88 MAREK
+88 AREK

-116 FDEGS
+116 FDEGN

-158 GPLYTGGRNDYAMA
+158 GPLYTGGRNDYAM
-172 ELVKRAEFQVD
+172 ENLIKREGYAMD
-183 DVFPGML
+183 DIFPGML

-211 MYYNKTLLEKAGVD
+211 MYYNKTLLEKAGMD

-232 WKEFYD
+232 WQEFYD
-238 LCADLLTKVGGE
+238 LCADLLTKVGGD
-250 GSDFTAFDVS
+250 DFTAFDVS

-276 IVVQDADGKIKPV
+276 IVVQGEDGKIKPV

-349 GAMEMPYFKNQS
+349 GAIEMPYFKEQS

-382 WDYVS
+382 WEYVS
-387 YLTTADNNAEFALA
+387 YLTTAENNADFALS

-406 IRKSELSN
+406 IRKSELNN
-414 PEIQKALSEN
+414 PDIQKALSEN

-458 KLEKNRGTSQDLLD
+458 KLEKNRGTSQALLD

-478 QNEINEG
+478 QSEIDEG